1 MAKTI
6 VTHLSPDLDAIASSW
21 LVKRYMPGWES
32 ADYAFVPAGETLDGK
47 KPDENAEIIHVDTG
61 LGKFDHHQFAERLSA
76 TKRVFDHLEEEGQVK
91 EKDFEAIEH
100 MVSFVT
106 EIDNFGEVHFPDPTD
121 VKYSFMIHEFI
132 YPLRGLLSSDV
143 ELMNMTMLI
152 LDSILYT
159 IKNDLKAESEIREGV
174 VLKTSW
180 GKTLLMETQNESSVK
195 YALKKGF
202 DMVVRRDP
210 ENHTI
215 RIKTQPDPKSDLT
228 PLYEKIL
235 KVDPKATWFLHAS
248 KNMLLNGS
256 SKNPNSIPSALSL
269 SRLIEILKKI

>member
-1 MAKTI
+1 M
-6 VTHLSPDLDAIASSW
+6 SPDLDAITSSW

-32 ADYAFVPAGETLDGK
+32 ADHAFVPTGETLNGK
-47 KPDENAEIIHVDTG
+47 HPDENAEIIHVDTG
-61 LGKFDHHQFAERLSA
+61 LGNFDHHQFSERLSA
-76 TKRVFDHLEEEGQVK
+76 TKRVFDYLAGK
-91 EKDFEAIEH
+91 NLIKKRDLDAIGH
-100 MVSFVT
+100 MVTFVT

-121 VKYSFMIHEFI
+121 IKYSFMVHEFV
-132 YPLRGLLSSDV
+132 YPLRGLLSSDT

-159 IKNDLKAESEIREGV
+159 IKNDLKSENEIREGV
-174 VLKTSW
+174 ILKTSW

-228 PLYEKIL
+228 PLYEKIR

-256 SKNPNSIPSALSL
+256 SKNPHTIPSALTI